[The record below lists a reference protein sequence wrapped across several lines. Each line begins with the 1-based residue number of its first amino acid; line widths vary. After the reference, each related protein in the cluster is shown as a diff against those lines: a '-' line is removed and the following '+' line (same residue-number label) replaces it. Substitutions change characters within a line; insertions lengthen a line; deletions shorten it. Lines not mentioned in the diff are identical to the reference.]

1 MTKKKKT
8 QKKPAAKTTGAKSG
22 AAKKQPPSLKDRILE
37 AALPDVAF
45 DGWDASL
52 FTRAE
57 KRLGLEPGAAE
68 EAFPDGALGLV
79 LHFSDWANRKMLE
92 KLPPQKLETMRVRD
106 KIAAGVE
113 ARLAVLAPHKQAV
126 SAALA
131 YLAPPPRNLYL
142 PRLVWRTADE
152 LWRRAGDTSTDYNHY
167 TKRILLSGVL
177 TSTTLYWL
185 NDKSDGHEKTSAFL
199 SRRIDNVLKVGQ
211 KLGGILKKKQGKA

>member
-1 MTKKKKT
+1 MKKKAHRK
-8 QKKPAAKTTGAKSG
+8 TGAKRG
-22 AAKKQPPSLKDRILE
+22 AAKKQPASLQDRILE

-52 FTRAE
+52 LSRAE
-57 KRLGLEPGAAE
+57 KRLGLQAGAAE

-92 KLPPQKLETMRVRD
+92 KIPEKKLESMRVRD
-106 KIAAGVE
+106 KIAAGVQ
-113 ARLAVLAPHKQAV
+113 ARLEVLAPHKQAL

-131 YLAPPPRNLYL
+131 FLAPPPRNLHL

-185 NDKSDGHEKTSAFL
+185 NDSSAGQAKTWEFL

-211 KLGGILKKKQGKA
+211 KLGGLLKKKQAKA